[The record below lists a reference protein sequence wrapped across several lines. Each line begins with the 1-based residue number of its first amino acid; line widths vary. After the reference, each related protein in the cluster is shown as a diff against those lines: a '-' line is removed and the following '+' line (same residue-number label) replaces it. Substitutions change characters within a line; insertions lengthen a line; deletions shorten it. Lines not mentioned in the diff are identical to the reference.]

1 MSTKL
6 VGRLLLR
13 LVLLLR
19 LLSLNRDS
27 VRLSDEEEGVLD
39 CRNEGRGTGEGDGE
53 VELCC
58 AVGGA
63 RDGADG
69 SGRTVDG
76 RGVREAVSSFGGG
89 GGGGGGVD
97 VDVDEEESE
106 EEAGRTAY
114 SRNLL

>member
-27 VRLSDEEEGVLD
+27 VRLSDEEEGVVD
-39 CRNEGRGTGEGDGE
+39 CRNEGRGTGEGDGD

-58 AVGGA
+58 ATDGA
-63 RDGADG
+63 RDGAAG
-69 SGRTVDG
+69 SDRTVDG

-89 GGGGGGVD
+89 GVD
-97 VDVDEEESE
+97 VDIDDEESE
-106 EEAGRTAY
+106 EEVGRTAY